1 MPRSKP
7 FTYKMAGPV
16 KSGEPSWKWRR
27 ILIFATVVWSF
38 FQLAMLVN
46 GPDTRVNDTIA
57 FGLLVLISTLVL
69 GYTGLAT
76 AQDIAAIWTT
86 RTARPYSEPPQE
98 PTPPPPGDQTIV
110 VAPVVPRGPAM
121 PEPQ

>member
-1 MPRSKP
+1 
-7 FTYKMAGPV
+7 MAGKP
-16 KSGEPSWKWRR
+16 KSGEPAWKWRR
-27 ILIFATVVWSF
+27 IIIFATTTWSF
-38 FQLAMLVN
+38 FQIYLMVN

-57 FGLLVLISTLVL
+57 WGLIMLIMVLVT

-98 PTPPPPGDQTIV
+98 PTPPPPGDQTVI
-110 VAPVVPRGPAM
+110 VAPVIPTGPAM
-121 PEPQ
+121 PPPPE